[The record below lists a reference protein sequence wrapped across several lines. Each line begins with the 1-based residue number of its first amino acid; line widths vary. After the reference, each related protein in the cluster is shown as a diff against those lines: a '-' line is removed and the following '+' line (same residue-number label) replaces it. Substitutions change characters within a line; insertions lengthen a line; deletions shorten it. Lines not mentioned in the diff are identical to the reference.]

1 MITPSF
7 GLTATERVL
16 PRLALDWTTGLAQTG
31 VDVARAGVATFV
43 GSNGLIQSAT
53 ENTQRI
59 DYSTGTPGLLV
70 EESRTNLATASEDLT
85 DTGAW
90 ASLSEQTITAN
101 QATAPDGTLTAD
113 RVDVG
118 VAGVS
123 SRTFQTVTSV
133 TGTTYTASFWLW
145 ADEGEA
151 ASVNLQIVN
160 TSNTTLGTLIAVL
173 STTPTRFFVSGVAD
187 STSIRIQ
194 LRARQSDKSF
204 YAWGAQLEAGAF
216 PTSYIPTE
224 ATAVTRNADVATM
237 TGTNFSDWYN
247 PVEGTLFVRSVPAV
261 SSFGA
266 NKVAFAL
273 GDNTQSNFIAL
284 RYTISGGTTN
294 FGINAAGSLQA
305 NLSTGAFTGGV
316 AHNVIGAYKAD
327 SAITARDGGVPL
339 TDDTVIVP
347 TVDTAFIGALTS
359 VPTFVMSGHIQ
370 KIMYWPYRLTNA
382 EVQAFSK

>member
-237 TGTNFSDWYN
+237 TGTNFSDWFN
-247 PVEGTLFVRSVPAV
+247 VNAGTFFIETNAR
-261 SSFGA
+261 
-266 NKVAFAL
+266 N
-273 GDNTQSNFIAL
+273 GDDLLT
-284 RYTISGGTTN
+284 
-294 FGINAAGSLQA
+294 AGSYVL
-305 NLSTGAFTGGV
+305 T
-316 AHNVIGAYKAD
+316 AD
-327 SAITARDGGVPL
+327 ATALKKYATTYGSDPSATQLDFGKGTIQKVMYYPQELIAAEL
-339 TDDTVIVP
+339 
-347 TVDTAFIGALTS
+347 AALT
-359 VPTFVMSGHIQ
+359 
-370 KIMYWPYRLTNA
+370 A
-382 EVQAFSK
+382 